1 MCSQVGRADGS
12 LDVWDLLQRTTD
24 PVVTHSVNAA
34 GGTASSADNN
44 NGDDNNNNSGSSSS
58 GNRPGLTALA
68 VSSPGGKLLCTGDAG
83 GNVCLLELST
93 NLAHSAAGEKLAV
106 GNLLERE
113 FQQEKNLEA
122 REKEIA
128 RVQVSEEQAAA
139 KAEANA
145 VSSSAESSTS
155 SNKAADRALAALLR
169 KVDTDFMQMMREES
183 EG

>member
-1 MCSQVGRADGS
+1 VGRADGS

-34 GGTASSADNN
+34 GGTSSADNSNDKAN
-44 NGDDNNNNSGSSSS
+44 NDSATG
-58 GNRPGLTALA
+58 RPGLTALA
-68 VSSPGGKLLCTGDAG
+68 VSSPGGKLLCTGDAA
-83 GNVCLLELST
+83 GNVCLLELSA

-106 GNLLERE
+106 GNLFERE

-122 REKEIA
+122 REKEIS
-128 RVQVSEEQAAA
+128 RVQASEEQAAA

-145 VSSSAESSTS
+145 VSSSAGGSTP

-169 KVDTDFMQMMREES
+169 KVDTDFMQMMRDES
-183 EG
+183 ES